1 MAGARPGIA
10 LARQY
15 AAHRYAVMMLRY
27 AECVGRPPVR

>member
-27 AECVGRPPVR
+27 AEASAARR